1 MIWSSNEELNSTRER
16 VRNHCESLK
25 KELSSHDLQEVKSP
39 DGQTP
44 GVAEDLERHKNDQIP
59 TDPITTVSFRSTIE
73 QVVTDKDQPPLPSFD
88 SSDSNVVAPATIS
101 VASDEDGLRTADTEN
116 VATTPGALKSGEESA
131 SVPTV

>member
-25 KELSSHDLQEVKSP
+25 NGLANHDLQEEVKSV

-59 TDPITTVSFRSTIE
+59 TDPITPVSFRPSCE
-73 QVVTDKDQPPLPSFD
+73 QVVTDSDQPSLPSFD

-101 VASDEDGLRTADTEN
+101 VASEDGLRTADNEN
-116 VATTPGALKSGEESA
+116 VAATPGAVKSKE
-131 SVPTV
+131 